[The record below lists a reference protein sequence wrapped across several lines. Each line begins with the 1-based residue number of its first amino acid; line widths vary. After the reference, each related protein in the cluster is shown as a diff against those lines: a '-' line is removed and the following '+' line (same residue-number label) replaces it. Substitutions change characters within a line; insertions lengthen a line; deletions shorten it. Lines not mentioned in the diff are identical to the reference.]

1 MCAVPSRLVFTF
13 SSTFLSFFS
22 LCSSTYFRYTLA
34 FSTGAPFSPPETS
47 IVTRDIRS
55 DLAVCV
61 GALGSDSWAVCAHR
75 PPQSARV
82 ANATQTAILICG
94 FMLERNLL
102 LCNLSSTYF
111 LCRSSLPYSFDA
123 NRSRYAADGAQDT
136 TLIYSRLRPYT
147 GLAEGQKLIRNLFVA
162 CIDCRSMLLYLSEST
177 RQETAVAG
185 HFAAASRDSVHQLR
199 GIERVGIWE
208 RAIFT
213 APRLQFAGEQNGFCY
228 QRDSRGTGA

>member
-1 MCAVPSRLVFTF
+1 
-13 SSTFLSFFS
+13 
-22 LCSSTYFRYTLA
+22 
-34 FSTGAPFSPPETS
+34 
-47 IVTRDIRS
+47 
-55 DLAVCV
+55 
-61 GALGSDSWAVCAHR
+61 
-75 PPQSARV
+75 
-82 ANATQTAILICG
+82 
-94 FMLERNLL
+94 MLERNLL
-102 LCNLSSTYF
+102 LCNLSSTHF

-136 TLIYSRLRPYT
+136 TLIYSRLRLYA

-185 HFAAASRDSVHQLR
+185 HLR
-199 GIERVGIWE
+199 LLPEIPFINFGALNAWEFWE

-213 APRLQFAGEQNGFCY
+213 APRLQLAGEQNGFCY